1 MTTSKSVFALI
12 LLMASALV
20 NVALGDASDDWK
32 ARCAAIDDNRAR
44 LACYDV
50 ANPPQHPARA
60 AILPPVPANR
70 DDVDHRAWYDPGRI
84 FGSSPALGTRPEQFG
99 ADSIKRPASAV
110 DADAD
115 TAPRAKPIN
124 HITAKVSDYAID
136 GYGRFVVVLD
146 NGQVWK
152 QSPGDGGHARFR
164 KSRPNV
170 VAISRGLMGYYGLV
184 LNDEVASYTVI
195 RIK

>member
-1 MTTSKSVFALI
+1 MTTSKSVFALV
-12 LLMASALV
+12 LLMSATMV
-20 NVALGDASDDWK
+20 NVSSGRASDDWK
-32 ARCAAIDDNRAR
+32 ARCAAVDDNRAR
-44 LACYDV
+44 LACYDA

-60 AILPPVPANR
+60 AILPPVPANK

-84 FGSSPALGTRPEQFG
+84 FGTSPAVGTRPEQFG
-99 ADSIKRPASAV
+99 ADSIKRPANA
-110 DADAD
+110 ADANA
-115 TAPRAKPIN
+115 APQAKPID
-124 HITAKVSDYAID
+124 HITARVSDYTID

-164 KSRPNV
+164 KNRPNT
-170 VAISRGLMGYYGLV
+170 VAISRGLLGYYGLV
-184 LNDEVASYTVI
+184 LNDDVASFTVV